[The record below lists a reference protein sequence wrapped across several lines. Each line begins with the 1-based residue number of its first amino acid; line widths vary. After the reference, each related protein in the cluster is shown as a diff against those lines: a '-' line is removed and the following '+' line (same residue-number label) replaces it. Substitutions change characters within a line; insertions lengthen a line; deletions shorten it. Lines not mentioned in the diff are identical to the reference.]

1 MAFWSKNDVEPL
13 RKFRFQIQIGKEST
27 LWWAKTVTQ
36 PSFEVSMSEYQLI
49 NHKIK
54 YPGIVT
60 WNDIEITIVDVGEKG
75 KGFYDKLTKIGYN
88 PGGRPD
94 GVIKNQYNGASD
106 FVITKLKADG
116 EILETWNLV
125 NPFIKSVKYGD
136 LDYSSDDLVEITIT
150 VAYDTATLT

>member
-1 MAFWSKNDVEPL
+1 MAFWSTNDVEPL
-13 RKFRFQIQIGKEST
+13 RKFRFQIQIGKDST
-27 LWWAKTVTQ
+27 LWYAKTVTQ

-60 WNDIEITIVDVGEKG
+60 WNDVEITIVDVGEKG
-75 KGFYDKLTKIGYN
+75 KGFYEKLAKIGYS
-88 PGGRPD
+88 PAGGVD
-94 GVIKNQYNGASD
+94 GVIKNQYNGNSD

-116 EILETWNLV
+116 TIVETWNLV

-136 LDYSSDDLVEITIT
+136 LDYSSDDLVEIIIT